1 MDNHHE
7 ADKILFEKQHAS
19 DRNLESKFNQLMAI
33 VRNLENNPSEENK
46 ERFLTFQKEN
56 NIARDI
62 MIANDD
68 NEELLELDKH
78 DYAFIKAT
86 EEELLLMY
94 GEVNNKGL
102 KIIYGSRWMNT
113 E

>member
-19 DRNLESKFNQLMAI
+19 DRNLESKFNQIMAI

-46 ERFLTFQKEN
+46 ERFLAFQREN
-56 NIARDI
+56 NIAIDI

-68 NEELLELDKH
+68 NQELLELDED

-86 EEELLLMY
+86 QEELLLMY
-94 GEVNNKGL
+94 GQMNNKGMRL
-102 KIIYGSRWMNT
+102 IYGERWLD
-113 E
+113 